1 MDRAFSAYLDSIADG
16 AIRNITLTHLNS
28 AVGPRLN
35 HLDLL
40 AFMIVIAFLVFLS
53 FGVRTTSHLNN
64 IFSVINI
71 AVILVIIVVGGYF
84 ADTKNWTEVK
94 GGFMPYGWKGV
105 FAASAS
111 CFYAFIGFD
120 AIATSGEEAQDPQ
133 KSIPL
138 ATMISMAFVTLAY
151 VGVSS
156 VLTLM
161 VPYDQINDESGLPDA
176 LGLHGAGW
184 AKILVIA
191 GACCGMTCVLIGTM
205 YSLTRIVYAMAEDG
219 LLFGWMSKINERTQI
234 PLKATYCF
242 ALCAALLALTLDITT
257 LVEMMS
263 IGTLLAYLVV
273 SASVIV
279 VRYQPIK
286 TLSIASETVDP
297 IASGAETEES
307 NAAFH
312 YEDRKESETSPTES
326 HHLHPSIKSYLPQ
339 VDMDAKLRSLG
350 PEALVTICVFAM
362 TLLIFILCFLGPPLL
377 QVWTSCHCIHSVT
390 VLNNYS
396 DGPLLGQSFDRVP
409 GPMYSPFLCCNS
421 TTRTGRHFEAELQ
434 SPPRPSRANP
444 FHSIERGP
452 HGELDDVDMGQ
463 ATRLDGRRIRRL
475 FRIRNREKYAE
486 SRINAFQ
493 EGSCGRR
500 HDLPDDGRNFFYWF

>member
-1 MDRAFSAYLDSIADG
+1 
-16 AIRNITLTHLNS
+16 
-28 AVGPRLN
+28 
-35 HLDLL
+35 
-40 AFMIVIAFLVFLS
+40 
-53 FGVRTTSHLNN
+53 
-64 IFSVINI
+64 
-71 AVILVIIVVGGYF
+71 
-84 ADTKNWTEVK
+84 
-94 GGFMPYGWKGV
+94 MPYGWKGV

-133 KSIPL
+133 RSIPI

-205 YSLTRIVYAMAEDG
+205 YSLTRIVYAMADDG
-219 LLFGWMSKINERTQI
+219 LLFAWMSKINEKTQI

-279 VRYQPIK
+279 VRYQPIEPLHFSVAGDAQEEGAAPPPEV
-286 TLSIASETVDP
+286 TGGETD
-297 IASGAETEES
+297 ERNT
-307 NAAFH
+307 AFH
-312 YEDRKESETSPTES
+312 YESRKDSITGGETRG
-326 HHLHPSIKSYLPQ
+326 LHPLIKNYLPQ
-339 VDMDAKLRSLG
+339 VDMDSRLRRYG
-350 PEALVTICVFAM
+350 PEALVTICVFTM

-377 QVWTSCHCIHSVT
+377 QV
-390 VLNNYS
+390 S
-396 DGPLLGQSFDRVP
+396 DT
-409 GPMYSPFLCCNS
+409 C
-421 TTRTGRHFEAELQ
+421 
-434 SPPRPSRANP
+434 
-444 FHSIERGP
+444 
-452 HGELDDVDMGQ
+452 
-463 ATRLDGRRIRRL
+463 
-475 FRIRNREKYAE
+475 
-486 SRINAFQ
+486 
-493 EGSCGRR
+493 
-500 HDLPDDGRNFFYWF
+500 